1 MKKFAINRYYD
12 FLMFL
17 EDVLGGVATIINKHR
32 KKIDEKYWDEYIA
45 PDLIRQYAK
54 SLNKKSHNQEINR
67 T

>member
-1 MKKFAINRYYD
+1 
-12 FLMFL
+12 MFL